1 MNLNCGIK
9 KKVIAI
15 SGSKGVLGT
24 KFINKFNKYS
34 YQLINFN
41 ICNSKKLEKWIKT
54 KKFDAFI
61 HLAAIVPLKEVK
73 KNKIL
78 AYRTN
83 FLATKTIVDSLIKY
97 KNKKNF
103 FFFYASTSHVYKT
116 SNSKIKEN
124 AKLKPIS
131 YYATTK
137 YLSENYILKKMENTK
152 INYSIGR
159 IFSFTDYGQNKS
171 FLIPSIFN
179 SFFKKK
185 KVIKFSDLNQ
195 HRDFIATSDIV
206 SAINFLFRKNESG
219 IFNIGS
225 GKKYFL
231 KNIVLLIK
239 KKFFKSQ
246 KISFFNMKKGKNLV
260 SNNFKISKLGWKPK
274 FEIDDIIDEYYKNCK
289 IYKKL
294 D

>member
-1 MNLNCGIK
+1 MKAK

-15 SGSKGVLGT
+15 SGSNGVLGK

-34 YQLINFN
+34 YQIIDFD
-41 ICNSKKLEKWIKT
+41 ICNSKKLKKWINT

-61 HLAAIVPLKEVK
+61 HLAAIVPLTKVK
-73 KNKIL
+73 KNKLL

-124 AKLKPIS
+124 AQLKPIS

-137 YLSENYILKKMENTK
+137 YLSEKYILKKMENTK

-159 IFSFTDYGQNKS
+159 IFSFTDYGQHKS

-179 SFFKKK
+179 SFLEKKK
-185 KVIKFSDLNQ
+185 IIKFSDLNQ
-195 HRDFIATSDIV
+195 YRDFIATSDIV
-206 SAINFLFRKNESG
+206 TAINCLFRKNAKG

-231 KNIVLLIK
+231 KNLVLLIK
-239 KKFFKSQ
+239 KKIFQNQKVTFFK
-246 KISFFNMKKGKNLV
+246 MKKGKNLV
-260 SNNFKISKLGWKPK
+260 ANNLKISKLGWKTK
-274 FEIDDIIDEYYKNCK
+274 YTIDDIIYEYYKNYK
-289 IYKKL
+289 INEN
-294 D
+294 

>member
-1 MNLNCGIK
+1 MKAK

-15 SGSKGVLGT
+15 SGSNGVLGK
-24 KFINKFNKYS
+24 KFINKFKKYS
-34 YQLINFN
+34 YQIIDFD
-41 ICNSKKLEKWIKT
+41 ICNSKKLKKWINN

-73 KNKIL
+73 KNKLL
-78 AYRTN
+78 AYKTN

-116 SNSKIKEN
+116 SNSKIKEID
-124 AKLKPIS
+124 KLKPIS

-137 YLSENYILKKMENTK
+137 YLSEKYILKKMENTK

-159 IFSFTDYGQNKS
+159 IFSFTDYGQHKS

-179 SFFKKK
+179 SFLEKKK
-185 KVIKFSDLNQ
+185 IIKFSDLNQ
-195 HRDFIATSDIV
+195 YRDFIATFDVV
-206 SAINFLFRKNESG
+206 SAINCLFRKNAKG

-231 KNIVLLIK
+231 KNLVLLIK
-239 KKFFKSQ
+239 KKFFQNQ
-246 KISFFNMKKGKNLV
+246 KVKFFNMKKGNNL
-260 SNNFKISKLGWKPK
+260 KLGWKTK
-274 FEIDDIIDEYYKNCK
+274 YTIDDIICEYYKNYK
-289 IYKKL
+289 IKEN
-294 D
+294 